1 MLTAVT
7 TEQSREIVLKKSAI
21 PLLGEDDV
29 LVKVSYCGVCGSDL
43 HAYSHAKGYEF
54 VQHPRILGHE
64 IAGEVVAVGKKQNEK
79 TIGQKV
85 IVQSMHYC
93 GTCENCRN
101 GRYSICI
108 YNEVIGLHFDGGMA
122 EYVKTNMKYINGIG
136 CLKEHIAVL
145 TEPMA
150 VAVHAI
156 KKVEEVSE
164 ENTVIVQGA
173 GIIGFFLALLC
184 VDKGAK
190 TYITGLKQDED
201 TRLNKFR
208 EFEMLTHIVEEDLMK
223 EQADI
228 VFECS
233 GSNAGVTSAFQHLKK
248 GGKAVFVALYEEESS
263 IFLTDLVRK
272 EWPIIPSY
280 GSDPTDY
287 EEAIAILTKY
297 ADQLEGL
304 MSYYPFEQVDLAFQ
318 DSLQQQV
325 LKAIIAIN
333 D

>member
-1 MLTAVT
+1 LLTAVT
-7 TEQSREIVLKKSAI
+7 TEQSREIVLKKNEI
-21 PLLGEDDV
+21 PLLEEDEV
-29 LVKVSYCGVCGSDL
+29 LIKVSYCCVCGSDL

-64 IAGEVVAVGKKQNEK
+64 IVGEVAAVGNRLNEK

-85 IVQSMHYC
+85 IVQSMQYC
-93 GTCENCRN
+93 GTCENCIS

-122 EYVKTNMKYINGIG
+122 EYVKTNIKYTNKIVS
-136 CLKEHIAVL
+136 LKEQIAVL
-145 TEPMA
+145 AEPMS

-156 KKVEEVSE
+156 KKVEELSE
-164 ENTVIVQGA
+164 KNTVIVQGA
-173 GIIGFFLALLC
+173 GIIGFFVALLC
-184 VDKGAK
+184 ADKGAK
-190 TYITGLKQDED
+190 TYITGLKQDEL

-208 EFEMLTHIVEEDLMK
+208 EFNLLTHIVDEGLIT

-233 GSNAGVTSAFQHLKK
+233 GSNAGVSSTFKQLKK
-248 GGKAVFVALYEEESS
+248 GGKAVFVALYEEDSS

-287 EEAIAILTKY
+287 EEALSILTKY
-297 ADQLEGL
+297 ANQLEGL
-304 MSYYPFEQVDLAFQ
+304 MSYYPFEQVGEAFQ
-318 DSLQQQV
+318 DSLQQKV
-325 LKAIIAIN
+325 FKAIITIN
-333 D
+333 N